1 MHRLYFDI
9 HNGSGLT
16 EDNEGQAMPIED
28 ARAFAIRSIRSIL
41 SDEVLQGMLDL
52 TGRIEIRTG
61 DGQSVSMVEFDE
73 AIEMRLR

>member
-1 MHRLYFDI
+1 MQRLYFDI

-16 EDNEGQAMPIED
+16 EDREGQAMPIED

-41 SDEVLQGMLDL
+41 SDEVLHGTLDL

-61 DGQSVSMVEFDE
+61 EGESMGMVRFDE
-73 AIEMRLR
+73 AIDMRLR

>member
-1 MHRLYFDI
+1 MQRLYFDI

-16 EDNEGQAMPIED
+16 QDDEGQTMPLEE

-41 SDEVLQGMLDL
+41 SDEVLRGMLDV

-61 DGQSVSMVEFDE
+61 EGESMGRVKFDE

>member
-1 MHRLYFDI
+1 MQRLYFDI
-9 HNGSGLT
+9 HNGTGLT
-16 EDNEGQAMPIED
+16 EDHEGQAMPIEE

-41 SDEVLQGMLDL
+41 SDEVLHGMLDV

-61 DGQSVSMVEFDE
+61 SGESMGRVKFDE